1 MRINFLSQ
9 SVKEKTVSEKV
20 SKCVSGNS
28 HSPTH
33 RLTHSLGFL
42 LLLAGCAAHGPERT
56 LHYTVPQFEYEQHEP
71 QFSPL
76 PTHPLTDSPTHESIS
91 APVGSVTNV
100 TLRWDYPA
108 AELAGITFKLYSHT
122 NLLVPW
128 ATWPVIAVTTNLHAV
143 VPMQPQQRFF
153 YATASNFWGETS
165 PPSNSAGTPPPPRS
179 VNTAIE
185 LGP

>member
-33 RLTHSLGFL
+33 RLTHSLGLL

-76 PTHPLTDSPTHESIS
+76 PGSDGGVAST
-91 APVGSVTNV
+91 VGATTNV

-128 ATWPVIAVTTNLHAV
+128 ATWPLIAVTTNLHAV